1 MASTITV
8 PFETLLQFNEVKT
21 HEALRVKEPLT
32 HDEFLR
38 FMIKLYKRVGG
49 DSLVLDAAWE
59 KVKAEGN

>member
-8 PFETLLQFNEVKT
+8 PAQTLLMFNEVKMHEAVRVREPIT
-21 HEALRVKEPLT
+21 HE
-32 HDEFLR
+32 EFVL
-38 FMIKLYKRVGG
+38 FLIKLYKRVGG